1 MICFDLKRKWIEYL
15 CNIVSYLMFS
25 ISFLIF
31 FTHILNFLIYLMKI
45 LRNTSL
51 TVTLIFPV
59 YRFEFYGVVLISKLM
74 CLVLFFVQLLNSN
87 SHQIMPHK
95 HTHAHCDSGWKRGV
109 AQRGKERASG
119 LVGFTK
125 IQDPRPKTQ
134 DPMPA
139 GPANIIWNI
148 YAWLLRLNDF
158 WIALPLAARFYT
170 HVFVSVS
177 VFYVGS

>member
-1 MICFDLKRKWIEYL
+1 
-15 CNIVSYLMFS
+15 
-25 ISFLIF
+25 
-31 FTHILNFLIYLMKI
+31 
-45 LRNTSL
+45 
-51 TVTLIFPV
+51 V

-95 HTHAHCDSGWKRGV
+95 HTHTHCDSGWKRGA

-134 DPMPA
+134 CQRGQQTLFEIFMLDFCASMTFELPCLWLPVFTHTCLYLYLCFMSVLKDTRRSVCIFLHA
-139 GPANIIWNI
+139 RAHMLHQWISDI
-148 YAWLLRLNDF
+148 YVWFLTPPGKTTQTLK
-158 WIALPLAARFYT
+158 T
-170 HVFVSVS
+170 H
-177 VFYVGS
+177 